1 MLLECLKISGNKAGG
16 WNFIKKLPLNEEYVE
31 QVNQNLL
38 SGEWEKLFS
47 NRIVE
52 QELYIIHIIS
62 NNLKQNCTEVND
74 IFEVKGLR
82 KYLLSWLSQII
93 DNYPEEIVN
102 YEDLFK
108 LLLMEIDCPVI
119 TLFDEFLNN
128 KTINEKD
135 FQIIPLYEDLILKGK
150 TRWKFGLTS

>member
-1 MLLECLKISGNKAGG
+1 M
-16 WNFIKKLPLNEEYVE
+16 
-31 QVNQNLL
+31 
-38 SGEWEKLFS
+38 
-47 NRIVE
+47 
-52 QELYIIHIIS
+52 
-62 NNLKQNCTEVND
+62 
-74 IFEVKGLR
+74 KGLR

-93 DNYPEEIVN
+93 DNYPEEIIN